1 MQHGINETHSP
12 KDQWK
17 NPAWK
22 CTDPAIAA
30 STIRPPV
37 VSSCS
42 SVCVFIL
49 YSCARYL
56 LLSPATL
63 LPTRQTHHIGQQP
76 DQHTVSNISLIC
88 YIIGL
93 QERSAPIGQIR
104 RRRAT
109 GRVWSV
115 LIRRLPNDPGKP
127 AVWLDESGIGAWCLL
142 VHDNVIRKSAKCTV

>member
-1 MQHGINETHSP
+1 MATMRLILQKTNGKTLHENVLILLLLLVHYTLLLYH
-12 KDQWK
+12 
-17 NPAWK
+17 
-22 CTDPAIAA
+22 
-30 STIRPPV
+30 PV
-37 VSSCS
+37 L
-42 SVCVFIL
+42 VCVFIL

-93 QERSAPIGQIR
+93 QERSAPIGEIR